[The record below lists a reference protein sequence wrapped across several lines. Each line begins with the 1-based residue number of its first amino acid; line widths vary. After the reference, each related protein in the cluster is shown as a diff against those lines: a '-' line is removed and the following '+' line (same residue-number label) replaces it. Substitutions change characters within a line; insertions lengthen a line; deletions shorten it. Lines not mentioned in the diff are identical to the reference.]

1 MEEELS
7 RDQELQGKRKSS
19 YVVNML
25 AALVLVLIIVA
36 GALVYLYVRE
46 SRESVRIEEVLQN
59 ERDSLQ
65 GNLERVVSDYDAL
78 KTDNAALQEKLDV
91 EKQRAQDLLDEV
103 KRVRQVSYGK
113 IKEYQRERGT
123 LRAIMRKMVGE
134 IDSLNTLNKALV
146 AENTKVRTE
155 YQESQRNVEKLSEE
169 RAELA
174 ARGEKGAAGA
184 QARVM
189 SADGASD
196 NAGELIREKRRQGSS
211 VVRICVILGFV
222 LTGSMLYLPPL
233 AWLASFFDPDGN
245 PPAVAMNL
253 AFLSALLFIA
263 PFGMLAFLCALLVR
277 FFEKGKER
285 DQERSE

>member
-1 MEEELS
+1 MDSVLLVMAPILIIFLIVLAIDVAVTRS
-7 RDQELQGKRKSS
+7 RDRK
-19 YVVNML
+19 
-25 AALVLVLIIVA
+25 AA
-36 GALVYLYVRE
+36 
-46 SRESVRIEEVLQN
+46 
-59 ERDSLQ
+59 D
-65 GNLERVVSDYDAL
+65 
-78 KTDNAALQEKLDV
+78 
-91 EKQRAQDLLDEV
+91 
-103 KRVRQVSYGK
+103 
-113 IKEYQRERGT
+113 
-123 LRAIMRKMVGE
+123 
-134 IDSLNTLNKALV
+134 
-146 AENTKVRTE
+146 
-155 YQESQRNVEKLSEE
+155 
-169 RAELA
+169 
-174 ARGEKGAAGA
+174 A

-196 NAGELIREKRRQGSS
+196 NTGELIREKRRQGSS

-253 AFLSALLFIA
+253 AFLSALLFVA